1 MHGNPKK
8 SSTFL
13 TAQMLGERQD
23 SRSFVGDCF
32 TRKMTSADWE
42 KYGPLNISD
51 SRTMKKNKTIPR
63 ETLSHD
69 RP

>member
-1 MHGNPKK
+1 MHRQVKK
-8 SSTFL
+8 SGTLL

-51 SRTMKKNKTIPR
+51 SRIMKKNKTIPK
-63 ETLSHD
+63 EALSHD